1 MKNNENASLS
11 VIRILII
18 TIIMII
24 ALGITVFGF
33 NTDINNVKIIF
44 SNNYEIEVLTTKT
57 KVADILEESHI
68 VILPEENVVPNLESE
83 ISENK
88 TITIT
93 TVSSNGREVVK
104 LAEEKEQVTLEQLL
118 GNYSP
123 IIEKIVVEEEI
134 IPYETIT
141 KNVSENEE
149 TTNKVLQDGKD
160 GLKEVTYKIK
170 YQNDIE
176 IERTVISEK
185 IIKEVEDKIVQIQ
198 EKQKTTT
205 TSRGKVE
212 RTVKVGTSATAKAL
226 SAKVEGIK
234 PTVKTINT
242 SAYCSCASCCGKTN
256 GITAS
261 GAKATAWYTVAA
273 GKGYPLG
280 TIIYIPAL
288 SNKPNGGW
296 FVVQDRGGA
305 ISNNK
310 LDIFCSTHSEALQF
324 GRKNL
329 ECYIYVL

>member
-1 MKNNENASLS
+1 MKNNEKASLS

-24 ALGITVFGF
+24 ALGITVLGF

-44 SNNYEIEVLTTKT
+44 ANNYEIEVLTTKT
-57 KVADILEESHI
+57 KVADILEENHI
-68 VILPEENVVPNLESE
+68 IILPEENVVPNLESE

-93 TVSSNGREVVK
+93 TVASTETEVIK
-104 LAEEKEQVTLEQLL
+104 LAEENTQVTLEQLL

-123 IIEKIVVEEEI
+123 IVEKIVVEEVV

-141 KNVSENEE
+141 KNVSEDENA
-149 TTNKVLQDGKD
+149 TNKILQDGKD

-176 IERTVISEK
+176 IERTIISER
-185 IIKEVEDKIVQIQ
+185 IIEEAEEKIVQVQ
-198 EKQKTTT
+198 SKAKPTT

-212 RTVKVGTSATAKAL
+212 RTANVGTSATAKTL
-226 SAKVEGIK
+226 SAKVEGK
-234 PTVKTINT
+234 TPTVKTINT

-256 GITAS
+256 GITSS

-273 GKGYPLG
+273 GKAYPIG